1 MGAAR
6 KYPDELRDRAVRL
19 VLDLVKDQDASV
31 TAACRKVGG
40 ELGIKADTLRGWAK
54 QAQIDRGMRPGAAS
68 ADAARIRALER
79 ENAELRRVNAIL
91 RTASAFFRGRA
102 RPPVTLVVAFI
113 EAFRDQFGAGPMCRA
128 LRQAGVAIS
137 PSGYYAARARPP
149 PARVVRDA
157 ALEKQILRVWKDSG
171 ERYGAWKVWDQLN
184 REGIAAARCTVERLM
199 RKLGLRGVRRGGYK
213 VRTTRSDPS
222 QDRPADLV
230 NRDFAPD
237 APDRLWVVDFTFV
250 STWAG
255 TAYTAFVIDAFARL
269 IAGWRTAASHG
280 TDLVLDALVMAVTYR
295 ARQGVKV
302 AGLIHHSDAGA
313 EGEFNRSSQHLDLEV
328 YVWDGQE
335 DGQQLQRGG
344 RRCVR
349 RGALRWPDEK
359 ACSGSGWRSPGE
371 CRVRT
376 PALRLVCP
384 RWLVRAGSA
393 TAVGSGRS
401 AWLRCRG
408 GTCRWR
414 SGRRSR
420 SCAPGGAVSGRSPGV
435 SPGRRR
441 RSRGSCAGTL
451 RPGAAGW
458 STGPRLP
465 SGTRTGGHAARRS
478 RSWLRTGPCGSTCK
492 TGSPARSPG
501 RMAQLCR
508 ARMCAGSGVGTAA
521 GRTGAGPGRG
531 ARSRSR
537 TGCGSTSLMM
547 SPCGSRTRRSIRP
560 CMSRAVARCDAS

>member
-1 MGAAR
+1 MRAGGWR
-6 KYPDELRDRAVRL
+6 GVTRGRTVRTTIPDPGHSRAP
-19 VLDLVKDQDASV
+19 DLVKRDF
-31 TAACRKVGG
+31 
-40 ELGIKADTLRGWAK
+40 KAE
-54 QAQIDRGMRPGAAS
+54 RPGQ
-68 ADAARIRALER
+68 LH
-79 ENAELRRVNAIL
+79 
-91 RTASAFFRGRA
+91 
-102 RPPVTLVVAFI
+102 VA
-113 EAFRDQFGAGPMCRA
+113 
-128 LRQAGVAIS
+128 
-137 PSGYYAARARPP
+137 
-149 PARVVRDA
+149 
-157 ALEKQILRVWKDSG
+157 
-171 ERYGAWKVWDQLN
+171 
-184 REGIAAARCTVERLM
+184 
-199 RKLGLRGVRRGGYK
+199 
-213 VRTTRSDPS
+213 
-222 QDRPADLV
+222 
-230 NRDFAPD
+230 
-237 APDRLWVVDFTFV
+237 DFTYVPLDGGGF
-250 STWAG
+250 G
-255 TAYTAFVIDAFARL
+255 YTAFVIGAFAGL
-269 IAGWRTAASHG
+269 IAGWECSLSKQTAFVERAIRQ
-280 TDLVLDALVMAVTYR
+280 AAAWR
-295 ARQGVKV
+295 ARQGHPLGNG
-302 AGLIHHSDAGA
+302 AIHHSDAGSQ
-313 EGEFNRSSQHLDLEV
+313 GEFDRSSQHLDLEV

-384 RWLVRAGSA
+384 RWLVRAGSG
-393 TAVGSGRS
+393 TAGGSGRS
-401 AWLRCRG
+401 AWPRCRG

-420 SCAPGGAVSGRSPGV
+420 SCAPGGAVSARSPGV
-435 SPGRRR
+435 PPGRRR

-560 CMSRAVARCDAS
+560 CMSRAAARCDAS